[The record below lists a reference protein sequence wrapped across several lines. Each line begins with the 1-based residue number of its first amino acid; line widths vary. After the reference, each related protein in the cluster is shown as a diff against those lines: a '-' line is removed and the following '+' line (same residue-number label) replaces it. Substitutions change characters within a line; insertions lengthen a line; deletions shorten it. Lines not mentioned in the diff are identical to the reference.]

1 MKAIISLGM
10 AALLA
15 GCATGETELEAPRAA
30 GDVIRFT
37 AGRCFGACPA
47 YTLRVTPDGS
57 GLLEPERFTAVPGP
71 TRFTITRAQYQR
83 LRAALAPYRPAA
95 GVTKTITQGQADCQR
110 FATDMPGYSIEWSRG
125 AQKPARLDYQSGC
138 MDTRHARLRSTIRA
152 LPAMLGIEAMLKPK
166 AAS

>member
-1 MKAIISLGM
+1 MMGLGLAM
-10 AALLA
+10 LLA
-15 GCATGETELEAPRAA
+15 GCATGETELETPRAA

-57 GLLEPERFTAVPGP
+57 GLLEPDRFTAVPGP

-95 GVTKTITQGQADCQR
+95 GVTKTIVQGQADCQH
-110 FATDMPGYSIEWSRG
+110 FATDMPGYTIEWSR
-125 AQKPARLDYQSGC
+125 AEQKPARLDYQGGC
-138 MDTRHARLRSTIRA
+138 IDARHARLRSTIRS
-152 LPAMLGIEAMLKPK
+152 LPAMLGIQAMLKAK
-166 AAS
+166 AAG